1 MTEIVL
7 LLAASY
13 ILGGIPSGYLIARS
27 VKGIDIREHGSGN
40 PGAANVYRIVGKW
53 AGWGTMLGDSLK
65 GFVPVTLAIHF
76 YPDNYWLAI
85 ACGIM
90 AIISHMWSIFL
101 KFRGGK
107 GVATSLGVFAALLPV
122 PTLIAFVVFVVSV
135 ALSGHISVGSIVAG
149 VTLPIVSFAMGKYPL
164 PFLVTVSLV
173 SALIIV
179 RHIPN
184 IKRLIKNQE
193 LAFEDG
199 TKRDPKELPA
209 KKN

>member
-1 MTEIVL
+1 MSEIVL
-7 LLAASY
+7 LLLVSY

-53 AGWGTMLGDSLK
+53 AGWATMLCDALK
-65 GFVPVTLAIHF
+65 GYVPVTIAMHF
-76 YPDNYWLAI
+76 QPDNYWLAMS
-85 ACGIM
+85 CGIL
-90 AIISHMWSIFL
+90 AIISHMWTIFL

-149 VTLPIVSFAMGKYPL
+149 VTLPIVSFAMNRYPL
-164 PFLVTVSLV
+164 PFTVTVSLV
-173 SALIIV
+173 SLLVIV

-199 TKRDPKELPA
+199 TKRNPNDLPA
-209 KKN
+209 KKD